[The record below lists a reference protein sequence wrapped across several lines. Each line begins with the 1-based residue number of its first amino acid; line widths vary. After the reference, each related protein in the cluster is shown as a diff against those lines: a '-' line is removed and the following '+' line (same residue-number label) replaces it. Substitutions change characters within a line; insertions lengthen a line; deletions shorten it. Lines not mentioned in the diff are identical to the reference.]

1 MKKYKIFVSGVQR
14 ELANQRRAVKD
25 LVSENILLRE
35 HFTVFLFEDIPAT
48 SKPASKAYLGEVD
61 KSDIYIGIFGN
72 SYGTEGPQGVSATEL
87 EFRRAQ
93 KQDKEILIYLKGLS
107 DSKRD
112 KELKNLIKEIEKSE
126 SGYVYKQF
134 NGIPELKTHIFES
147 LVTFLKERGVIS
159 KMLFD
164 MSVCEGA
171 TYDDIDEE
179 KVRWFLRTAKIIRNY
194 SLDENTPLR
203 EAFVHLNLLKDDKL
217 TNAAILLFGK
227 NPQKFHL
234 QAEVK
239 CLHFHGTEIE
249 KPFKSYHIY
258 KGNIFEQI
266 DKALG
271 FVLDTL
277 SLPVIRQPGTV
288 AVKRPYEIPEFVIQ
302 EAIVNAVAHRDYYSS
317 AGVQVMV
324 FIDRIEIWNP
334 GQLPPQLTIESLKR
348 PHASY
353 PHNPLLAE
361 ALYLTNYIQKAGS
374 GTIEMIR
381 QCKNNGLPEPEFVQE
396 TGQFIT
402 KIWKDIYTDSY
413 LSKLELNKR
422 QIKAVKYMKEKERIT
437 NREYREITGAS
448 DRTALRD
455 LTILCKKGILQKVG
469 VTGRGTEYI
478 LTRQKP
484 DKPDI
489 NQT

>member
-1 MKKYKIFVSGVQR
+1 MRKYKIFVSGVQK
-14 ELANQRRAVKD
+14 ELANERQAVKE
-25 LVSENILLRE
+25 LISENILLRE
-35 HFTVFLFEDIPAT
+35 HFTVFLFEDLPAK
-48 SKPASKAYLGEVD
+48 SKPASKAYLEEVD

-93 KQDKEILIYLKGLS
+93 KQDKEILIYLKGWS

-112 KELKNLIKEIEKSE
+112 KELKNLIKEIEKSD
-126 SGYVYKQF
+126 SGYIYKQF
-134 NGIPELKTHIFES
+134 NEIPELKTDIFES

-159 KMLFD
+159 KTLFD

-171 TYDDIDEE
+171 TNDDIDEE

-194 SLDENTPLR
+194 SLDENTPLK
-203 EAFVHLNLLKDDKL
+203 EAFIHLNLLKDDKL
-217 TNAAILLFGK
+217 TNAAILLFGM
-227 NPQKFHL
+227 NPPKYHI

-266 DKALG
+266 DKTLG

-277 SLPVIRQPGTV
+277 SFPVIRQPGTV

-334 GQLPPQLTIESLKR
+334 GQLPPQLTIESLKK

-396 TGQFIT
+396 IGQFIT
-402 KIWKDIYTDSY
+402 KIRKDIYTDSY
-413 LSKLELNKR
+413 LSKLGLNER
-422 QIKAVKYMKEKERIT
+422 QVKAVKYVKEKRRIA
-437 NREYREITGAS
+437 NKEYQ
-448 DRTALRD
+448 D
-455 LTILCKKGILQKVG
+455 LTRVSKPMATIDLKDLVRKKVFERVG
-469 VTGRGTEYI
+469 TTGRGTEYI
-478 LTRQKP
+478 LAKG
-484 DKPDI
+484 
-489 NQT
+489 